1 MLAGLT
7 LMVTF
12 GNDEVAVGTVVDVSV
27 IVDGTVVAL
36 GVPGKGVCVT
46 VEVEVGTWV
55 NVEVMGTV
63 VTGVGVNVDVKI
75 GVEVGGVGDNGVGVA
90 VELLVCR
97 IVRL

>member
-7 LMVTF
+7 LIVTF

-46 VEVEVGTWV
+46 VEVEVGT
-55 NVEVMGTV
+55 
-63 VTGVGVNVDVKI
+63 
-75 GVEVGGVGDNGVGVA
+75 
-90 VELLVCR
+90 
-97 IVRL
+97 